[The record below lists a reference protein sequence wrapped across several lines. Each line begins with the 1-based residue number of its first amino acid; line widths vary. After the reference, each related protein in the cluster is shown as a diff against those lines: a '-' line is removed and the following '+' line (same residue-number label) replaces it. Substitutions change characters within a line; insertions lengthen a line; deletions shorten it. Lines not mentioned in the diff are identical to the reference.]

1 MSAQPQRE
9 KLTKRRVD
17 AAKAQAARYDLWDG
31 ALPGFALR
39 VAPDGTKS
47 FILRYRLRGQG
58 RQSPKRFMSLGRYGA
73 VTVDQA
79 RAAAQSILGEVAKGL
94 DPAIAQRKAE
104 TTARNTLAAVCE
116 EYLKRDGK
124 ALRTVEQRRAL
135 LKRLVLPALGARPI
149 DQIKRGDI
157 VALLDRIEDESG
169 PRMADMTLAVL
180 RKIMNWH
187 ETRNEDFRSPIVR
200 GMARTKPKERARQN
214 TLNDD
219 ELRAIWKAAS
229 EAEGPFPALLKFLLL
244 TAARRTEAAAMTR
257 AEISGGD
264 WELPAARNKTKLDLI
279 RPLSAAAQEVL
290 ASLPQIGNRY
300 VFTTDGRSPL
310 SGFSKAKREFEK
322 RCGVT
327 GWRLHDLRRTART
340 LMSRAGVNSDHAERA
355 LGHVINGVRA
365 TYDRHEFYQEKK
377 TAFEALA
384 AQIADILKSK
394 RAGR

>member
-17 AAKAQAARYDLWDG
+17 AAKAQGVRYDLWDG

-58 RQSPKRFMSLGRYGA
+58 RRSPKRFMSLGRNGA

-104 TTARNTLAAVCE
+104 TTARNTLTAVCE

-135 LKRLVLPALGARPI
+135 LKRLVFPALGARPI

-157 VALLDRIEDESG
+157 VALLDRIEDQSG

-219 ELRAIWKAAS
+219 QLCAIWKAAS
-229 EAEGPFPALLKFLLL
+229 EAEGPFSALIKFLLL

-257 AEISGGD
+257 AEINGGD

-279 RPLSAAAQEVL
+279 RPLSAAAQDVL
-290 ASLPQIGNRY
+290 ASLPRIGNRY

-310 SGFSKAKREFEK
+310 SGFSKAKRELEK

-377 TAFEALA
+377 AAFEALA
-384 AQIADILKSK
+384 TQIADILKSK

>member
-1 MSAQPQRE
+1 MTAQLQRE

-17 AAKAQAARYDLWDG
+17 AAKPQAARYDLWDG

-39 VAPDGTKS
+39 VAPDGSKS

-58 RQSPKRFMSLGRYGA
+58 RRSPKRFMSLGRYGA

-104 TTARNTLAAVCE
+104 TTARNTLAAVCD

-169 PRMADMTLAVL
+169 PRMADMALAVL

-200 GMARTKPKERARQN
+200 GMARTKPKDRARQN
-214 TLNDD
+214 ILNDD
-219 ELRAIWKAAS
+219 ELRAIWKTAS
-229 EAEGPFPALLKFLLL
+229 ETEGPFPALVKFLLL

-257 AEISGGD
+257 AEINGGD

-279 RPLSAAAQEVL
+279 RPLSAAAQDVL
-290 ASLPQIGNRY
+290 ASLPRIGNRY
-300 VFTTDGRSPL
+300 VFTTDGRTPL

-322 RCGVT
+322 RCGVA

-377 TAFEALA
+377 AAFEALA